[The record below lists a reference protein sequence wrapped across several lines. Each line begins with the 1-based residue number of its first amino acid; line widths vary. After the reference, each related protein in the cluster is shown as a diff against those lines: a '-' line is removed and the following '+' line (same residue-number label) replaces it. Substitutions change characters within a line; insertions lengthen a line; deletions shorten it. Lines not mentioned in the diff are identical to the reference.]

1 MTMKRLLIAASALL
15 AAIAVHAQ
23 STTLAVP
30 TLSMTF
36 AHTFIA
42 ADKGFWKDEG
52 LDVKLPSIAGV
63 GATNAVL
70 AGSADFTN
78 TTAASFMRANA
89 KGQHLVAIANTLEK
103 VQVEIVLQ
111 KAFAEKQS
119 FDATRPSD
127 ERAKALKGA
136 RIAVDS
142 INSVVHGYV
151 RYAARKAGLDPDKDI
166 VVTPLQPPSMVA
178 ALKAGRIDG
187 FAMSR
192 PWPTM
197 AVQDGLATVV
207 VSGPGGDFPEINP
220 FNYNLVITRPDFCA
234 SRKETC
240 QKLVS
245 GLQKAARFMRE
256 QPREA
261 MALLQKRFDKSD
273 PVLLEEA
280 FRGIVSCTPQ
290 VLIASDLGFRNA
302 ETFMIVGGMITA
314 EERLKTLDG
323 LVQPEFVRR

>member
-1 MTMKRLLIAASALL
+1 MNLRALFIALSALL
-15 AAIAVHAQ
+15 PLPAALAQ

-42 ADKGFWKDEG
+42 ADKGFWRDEG

-78 TTAASFMRANA
+78 TTAASFLRANA
-89 KGQHLVAIANTLEK
+89 KGQQLVAIANTLDR

-111 KAFAEKQS
+111 KGYAERIAFDPA
-119 FDATRPSD
+119 RPSE
-127 ERAKALKGA
+127 ERGKALKGA

-166 VVTPLQPPSMVA
+166 LVTPLQPPSMVA

-197 AVQDGLATVV
+197 AVQEGIASVV

-220 FNYNLVITRPDFCA
+220 FNYNLVVTRPDFCA
-234 SRKETC
+234 TRKDVC
-240 QKLVS
+240 QKLVN

-256 QPREA
+256 QPKEA
-261 MALLQKRFDKSD
+261 LALLQKRFDKSE
-273 PVLLEEA
+273 PQLLEEA
-280 FRGIVSCTPQ
+280 FRGIVAGTPA
-290 VLIASDLGFRNA
+290 VLVASEAGFLNA
-302 ETFMIVGGMITA
+302 ETFMLVGGMITPDEKA
-314 EERLKTLDG
+314 KTLNG
-323 LVQPEFVRR
+323 LVAPEFARP